1 MGKFMTEYYLVD
13 TNVLLDNQE
22 IFNDYKDREFVIIED
37 VLREIEN
44 LERRKNDKTL
54 QFKIRKLKRGILDA
68 ENITFAEET
77 KGLVDSVRD
86 KYMADYDDFAD
97 NNIIAYALYL
107 KDNNDTPIIVTNDI
121 LLKIKALRFGVDV
134 VGLEYDPN
142 DNYNG
147 IYYFE
152 YDEDNQEHV
161 DLLDSMYMRPTTNDM
176 DLKVNQ
182 YLHVYNVKT
191 DKHTFGKY
199 NGTFVE
205 TIKWDKI
212 RGYFFDKFAPRNG
225 NQKLAFDLMQ
235 DDDIK
240 VKAIIGKQ
248 GAGKD
253 VIQIAHAVKGIEEG
267 KFDKIV
273 WVRNNVEVEGTNEI
287 GFLPNGLEDK
297 LKPYVMPL
305 ADHIGGEHVLD
316 EWLLNG
322 KVEVIHLGHLRGR
335 DIKNAII
342 YCTEMQN
349 STESHLKLLLG
360 RVSEGSELWING
372 DTKQSDVNSSA
383 NALSNL
389 YKLAGNPLFGMVEL
403 DKIER
408 SEVAELSD
416 LLD

>member
-1 MGKFMTEYYLVD
+1 MTEYYLVD

-22 IFNDYKDREFVIIED
+22 IFNEYKDREFVIIED
-37 VLREIEN
+37 VLREVEN

-77 KGLVDSVRD
+77 KGLIDSVRD
-86 KYMADYDDFAD
+86 MYMDGYDDFAD
-97 NNIIAYALYL
+97 NNIIAYALYMQ
-107 KDNNDTPIIVTNDI
+107 DNNNTPIIVTNDV

-212 RGYFFDKFAPRNG
+212 RGEFFDKFAPRNG

-235 DDDIK
+235 DDSIK

-253 VIQIAHAVKGIEEG
+253 VIQIAHAVKGLEEG

-287 GFLPNGLEDK
+287 GF
-297 LKPYVMPL
+297 
-305 ADHIGGEHVLD
+305 
-316 EWLLNG
+316 
-322 KVEVIHLGHLRGR
+322 
-335 DIKNAII
+335 
-342 YCTEMQN
+342 
-349 STESHLKLLLG
+349 
-360 RVSEGSELWING
+360 
-372 DTKQSDVNSSA
+372 
-383 NALSNL
+383 
-389 YKLAGNPLFGMVEL
+389 
-403 DKIER
+403 
-408 SEVAELSD
+408 
-416 LLD
+416 